1 MSYDRTMTEIQEEL
15 FKRQDLKYR
24 DFQSKLIPNINK
36 ETVIGV
42 RTPILRKYAK
52 TLKEKEIKQFLKTVP
67 HFYYEENVLHMIL
80 IGQIKEYRQCID
92 TLNVFLSYIDNWAV
106 CDLPLPKCFKKH
118 KIELLMEIQTW
129 LKEDS
134 IYTKR
139 FAIGCLMRLHLDED
153 FKLDYLDWVS
163 SIQSDAYY
171 LNMMIAWY
179 FATALAKQWESTLP
193 YIEKNVLSD
202 WVHKKTIQKARE
214 SYRLTSEKK
223 EYLKSL
229 L

>member
-24 DFQSKLIPNINK
+24 DFQSKLIPNIDK

-52 TLKEKEIKQFLKTVP
+52 TIKEKEIKQFLKTVP

-80 IGQIKEYRQCID
+80 IGQIKAYRECID

-118 KIELLMEIQTW
+118 KIELLIEIQTW

-139 FAIGCLMRLHLDED
+139 FAIGCLMRLYLDED
-153 FKLDYLDWVS
+153 FKSEYLDWVS

-193 YIEKNVLSD
+193 YIERHVLSD